1 MEQADSLLLNAL
13 KAAIHNEKAAFGV
26 LPQETQTELLRR
38 AVRHGVLPLVL
49 DACGKALKA
58 ARQMAFCQT
67 AEQILKT
74 QVFLQLYSKLR
85 EMKLHPLVL
94 KGPVCAALYPKPEL
108 RLFSDVDLLAVSGE
122 FDRTRNALLR
132 LGCRTAG
139 ESVDPL
145 EQTFYLPGSPLVL
158 ELHGAAFPENDAYGH
173 MNAFFAHEK
182 LRTETVFVQGEEIYT
197 FGANETFLYLLC
209 HSLKHFLHGGCGIR
223 AVCDLLLFAEK
234 HEKEL
239 DKLYLRRCCEK
250 QHKYTKHEVRFR
262 KGGRS
267 MAYMRLGDLLIAA
280 GAITQEQLE
289 EALTIQKQKKE
300 RLGDVLIE
308 SNIITERQLIE
319 ALQMQL
325 GVDFI
330 DLTAISIPLEFAKFV
345 PRAIAKK
352 YNVVPV
358 KLVKDELFVAMSD
371 PLNFVAQEEIKAA
384 SHKRV
389 VPMISTRRATE
400 QAIGTLYGSEGT
412 ARAIEEMKREVGTST
427 PDIVPVQM
435 NQTDAGNASAA
446 PTIRFV
452 NSVIERAFLER
463 ASDIH
468 LEPQEGE
475 MVVRMRIDGI
485 LRKILTVPANLQS
498 NVISRLK
505 IMGGMNISER
515 KIPQDGRA
523 MVQVR
528 HHEIDL
534 RISSMPTIYGE
545 KIVLRLL
552 DKSGHTI
559 TKQSIGLEGTDLQK
573 YDALL
578 KNSSGVILIVGPT
591 GSGKS
596 TTMCA
601 MLQELANEETNLMTL
616 EDPVEYNIPGVNQ
629 CQINE
634 KTGMTFA
641 AGLRAILRQDPD
653 VISVGEIRDGETG
666 AIAIR
671 AAITGHLVL
680 STLHT
685 NDAVSAID
693 RLVDIG
699 VEPYLISSA
708 LRGVIS
714 QRLVRKVCPHCKK
727 AYRPEAEELAMLGLP
742 ENANVQFYRGEGC
755 QECYHT
761 GYKGRRAVFEIFVL
775 NGRIRRMVTEG
786 AKYDALLRAATETN
800 FVTMRE
806 NCRNLVL
813 RGEISAAEA
822 ARAINSTAD

>member
-1 MEQADSLLLNAL
+1 MELASY
-13 KAAIHNEKAAFGV
+13 V
-26 LPQETQTELLRR
+26 
-38 AVRHGVLPLVL
+38 
-49 DACGKALKA
+49 
-58 ARQMAFCQT
+58 
-67 AEQILKT
+67 
-74 QVFLQLYSKLR
+74 
-85 EMKLHPLVL
+85 
-94 KGPVCAALYPKPEL
+94 PK
-108 RLFSDVDLLAVSGE
+108 
-122 FDRTRNALLR
+122 N
-132 LGCRTAG
+132 
-139 ESVDPL
+139 
-145 EQTFYLPGSPLVL
+145 
-158 ELHGAAFPENDAYGH
+158 
-173 MNAFFAHEK
+173 
-182 LRTETVFVQGEEIYT
+182 
-197 FGANETFLYLLC
+197 
-209 HSLKHFLHGGCGIR
+209 
-223 AVCDLLLFAEK
+223 
-234 HEKEL
+234 
-239 DKLYLRRCCEK
+239 
-250 QHKYTKHEVRFR
+250 
-262 KGGRS
+262 
-267 MAYMRLGDLLIAA
+267 
-280 GAITQEQLE
+280 
-289 EALTIQKQKKE
+289 
-300 RLGDVLIE
+300 
-308 SNIITERQLIE
+308 
-319 ALQMQL
+319 
-325 GVDFI
+325 
-330 DLTAISIPLEFAKFV
+330 
-345 PRAIAKK
+345 IAKK
-352 YNVVPV
+352 FCVVPV
-358 KLVKDELFVAMSD
+358 KLVRDELFVAMSD

-435 NQTDAGNASAA
+435 NQTDNSNASAA

-515 KIPQDGRA
+515 KIPQDDRA

-641 AGLRAILRQDPD
+641 SGLRAILRQDPD
-653 VISVGEIRDGETG
+653 IIAVGEIRDGET
-666 AIAIR
+666 ASIAMR
-671 AAITGHLVL
+671 AAITGHLVF

-685 NDAVSAID
+685 NDAVSAVH
-693 RLVDIG
+693 RLEDIG
-699 VEPYLISSA
+699 VEPWLVSSA
-708 LRGVIS
+708 LRGVVS
-714 QRLVRKVCPHCKK
+714 QRLVRKLCPHCKT
-727 AYRPEAEELAMLGLP
+727 AYRPSAEELLLLGLP
-742 ENANVQFYRGEGC
+742 EDSDVTFYKGAGC
-755 QECYHT
+755 PECRHS
-761 GYKGRRAVFEIFVL
+761 GYIGRRAVFEILLL
-775 NGRIRRMVTEG
+775 NSRLRRRISHG
-786 AKYDALLRAATETN
+786 ADGDELLSAARQDGFTTL
-800 FVTMRE
+800 RE
-806 NCRNLVL
+806 SCRELVL
-813 RGEISAAEA
+813 AGVTSAVEA
-822 ARAINSTAD
+822 ARVINTAAET

>member
-1 MEQADSLLLNAL
+1 
-13 KAAIHNEKAAFGV
+13 
-26 LPQETQTELLRR
+26 
-38 AVRHGVLPLVL
+38 
-49 DACGKALKA
+49 
-58 ARQMAFCQT
+58 
-67 AEQILKT
+67 
-74 QVFLQLYSKLR
+74 
-85 EMKLHPLVL
+85 
-94 KGPVCAALYPKPEL
+94 
-108 RLFSDVDLLAVSGE
+108 
-122 FDRTRNALLR
+122 
-132 LGCRTAG
+132 
-139 ESVDPL
+139 
-145 EQTFYLPGSPLVL
+145 
-158 ELHGAAFPENDAYGH
+158 
-173 MNAFFAHEK
+173 
-182 LRTETVFVQGEEIYT
+182 
-197 FGANETFLYLLC
+197 
-209 HSLKHFLHGGCGIR
+209 
-223 AVCDLLLFAEK
+223 
-234 HEKEL
+234 
-239 DKLYLRRCCEK
+239 
-250 QHKYTKHEVRFR
+250 
-262 KGGRS
+262 
-267 MAYMRLGDLLIAA
+267 MRLGDLLISA
-280 GAITQEQLE
+280 GVIRPEQLND
-289 EALTIQKQKKE
+289 ALAIQKKTRE
-300 RLGDVLIE
+300 RLGDVLI
-308 SNIITERQLIE
+308 NNGIITEQQLIE

-325 GVDFI
+325 GVDFV
-330 DLTAISIPLEFAKFV
+330 DLTAVSIPLELVRFV
-345 PRAIAKK
+345 PRSIAKK
-352 YNVVPV
+352 YCVVPV
-358 KLVKDELFVAMSD
+358 KLQKDELYVAMSD
-371 PLNFVAQEEIKAA
+371 PLNFEAQEEVKSA
-384 SHKRV
+384 SHKQV
-389 VPMISTRRATE
+389 VPMIATRRAVE
-400 QAIGTLYGSEGT
+400 QAIATLYGNEGT
-412 ARAIEEMKREVGTST
+412 ARAIEEMKREAGSNQA
-427 PDIVPVQM
+427 DIVPVQM
-435 NQTDAGNASAA
+435 SKAVDNGAAEA

-452 NSVIERAFLER
+452 NSVIQRAITER

-475 MVVRMRIDGI
+475 MVVRMRIDGV
-485 LRKILTVPANLQS
+485 LRRVFTVPANLQAT
-498 NVISRLK
+498 VIARLK
-505 IMGGMNISER
+505 IMGGMNIAER

-523 MVQVR
+523 MVTAKDK
-528 HHEIDL
+528 EIDL
-534 RISSMPTIYGE
+534 RISSIPTIYGE

-552 DKSGHTI
+552 DKSSGHINRKT
-559 TKQSIGLEGTDLQK
+559 IGLEGEDEKK
-573 YDALL
+573 YDRLL

-601 MLQELANEETNLMTL
+601 MIQELCNEQTNIMTL
-616 EDPVEYNIPGVNQ
+616 EDPVEYNIPGANQ

-641 AGLRAILRQDPD
+641 VGLRSILRQDPD

-742 ENANVQFYRGEGC
+742 EDANVQFYRGEGC

-761 GYKGRRAVFEIFVL
+761 GYKGRRAVFEIFML